1 MLQSYFREM
10 GPKKRRRSKKK
21 NENDT
26 NTATDVCNQLVEDID
41 RKQLVEDI
49 DRKKH
54 NKQEEY
60 GVIVNNICRKLI
72 MALLHRLHSKPCFIN
87 HSKIYA
93 TKLY

>member
-1 MLQSYFREM
+1 M

-54 NKQEEY
+54 NKQEES
-60 GVIVNNICRKLI
+60 GESNMEAVFNKNFTNRQDLK
-72 MALLHRLHSKPCFIN
+72 
-87 HSKIYA
+87 
-93 TKLY
+93 